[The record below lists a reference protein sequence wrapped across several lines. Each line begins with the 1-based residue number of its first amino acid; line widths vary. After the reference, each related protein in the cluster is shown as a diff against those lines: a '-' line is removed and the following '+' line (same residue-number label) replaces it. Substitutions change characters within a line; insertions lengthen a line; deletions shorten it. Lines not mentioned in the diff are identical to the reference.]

1 MMKIKVII
9 TFIDR
14 HGINMVIS
22 AASILAGMISYT
34 STGSILVRNICLGVF
49 FTSLSL
55 SIIASV
61 LDCFD

>member
-1 MMKIKVII
+1 MAKIKAIFA
-9 TFIDR
+9 FIDKY
-14 HGINMVIS
+14 GISMVIS
-22 AASILAGMISYT
+22 AVSILVAMISYT
-34 STGSILVRNICLGVF
+34 STGSILIRNICLGIF